1 MRAINLPLRHYEGFM
16 ADSSRWERFRF
27 RPDDVVIST
36 PAKCGTTWMQTIV
49 GMLLLDRTDL
59 GAPISTISPWLDM
72 QIRTEDEGFAT
83 LEAQDHRRFI
93 KTHTP
98 LDGVPLV
105 GGVTYVVLVR
115 HPLDV
120 ALSDRDHAENAH
132 DERAVQLRTA
142 AAGEGSRRAAAP
154 AGDRPRE
161 VRRHAAPP
169 SLRTTQP
176 RSCGG
181 SSITT
186 NARAAVVPT
195 GSRTT
200 AT

>member
-72 QIRTEDEGFAT
+72 QIRTEDEVFAT

-105 GGVTYVVLVR
+105 DGVTYVVLVR

-142 AAGEGSRRAAAP
+142 AAGEAPLELATQAAICSTALTMDRSRVSGVIA
-154 AGDRPRE
+154 
-161 VRRHAAPP
+161 
-169 SLRTTQP
+169 SQ
-176 RSCGG
+176 
-181 SSITT
+181 
-186 NARAAVVPT
+186 
-195 GSRTT
+195 
-200 AT
+200 